1 MLQLVLQL
9 KSYFRSRHGTELGV
23 TTRRF
28 EVATTRELENQ
39 RQVVTSLRGRDRKYE
54 AEPSEVPVRENEVA
68 TTLLFK
74 DLEGGRDQSLRSR
87 PEDTISIR
95 NPGHNYV

>member
-1 MLQLVLQL
+1 M
-9 KSYFRSRHGTELGV
+9 GV

-28 EVATTRELENQ
+28 EVATTRGLDNK
-39 RQVVTSLRGRDRKYE
+39 RQVATSLRGRDTKYE
-54 AEPSEVPVRENEVA
+54 AESGEVLVKENEVA

-74 DLEGGRDQSLRSR
+74 DLKGGRDQSLRSL

-95 NPGHNYV
+95 YPGRNYV